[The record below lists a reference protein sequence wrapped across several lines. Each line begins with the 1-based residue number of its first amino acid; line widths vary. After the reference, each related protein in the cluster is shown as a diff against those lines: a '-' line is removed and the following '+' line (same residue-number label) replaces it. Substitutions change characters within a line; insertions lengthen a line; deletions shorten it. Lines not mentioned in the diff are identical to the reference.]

1 MVAVLL
7 PMGRISGEV
16 TIAGKIFSQA
26 ANGFGDPLV
35 ELTVNMIG
43 PGPQK
48 NIPDLLRYEPGF
60 SMDFLVDLVAPI
72 GEYESS
78 QALRFSLLFTLCN
91 WFQRS
96 ESKKVLPKL
105 CIRILL
111 ASFPSIIL
119 LTAFGQSAEVSEG
132 CSGQAVPGKANGDT
146 ASADKNGLSPRS
158 DADKIHH

>member
-48 NIPDLLRYEPGF
+48 NIPNLLRYEPGF

-72 GEYESS
+72 GEYDSS

-96 ESKKVLPKL
+96 
-105 CIRILL
+105 
-111 ASFPSIIL
+111 
-119 LTAFGQSAEVSEG
+119 
-132 CSGQAVPGKANGDT
+132 
-146 ASADKNGLSPRS
+146 
-158 DADKIHH
+158 